1 MDEKGIDKLLEQK
14 QAKKEEEKARLRALY
29 LGQIED
35 YCNLSFKEDLPAGV
49 ALALEELVKTDP
61 GKFNIAA
68 EKLSDMAVT
77 YQVAGDGLPDYI
89 RHWLN
94 PYRRAFILS
103 NKKEREYRDDRI

>member
-1 MDEKGIDKLLEQK
+1 MDKLLEQE
-14 QAKKEEEKARLRALY
+14 QAKKEVEKTRLRALY

-61 GKFNIAA
+61 GKFNLAS

-77 YQVAGDGLPDYI
+77 YQVSGDGLPDYI

-94 PYRRAFILS
+94 PYRRAYILS
-103 NKKEREYRDDRI
+103 NKKKREYHGGHI

>member
-1 MDEKGIDKLLEQK
+1 MDKLLEQE
-14 QAKKEEEKARLRALY
+14 QAKKEEEKARLQALY

-94 PYRRAFILS
+94 PYRRAYILS
-103 NKKEREYRDDRI
+103 NKKKREYRGDRI

>member
-1 MDEKGIDKLLEQK
+1 MDKLLEQER
-14 QAKKEEEKARLRALY
+14 AKKEDEKTRLRALY
-29 LGQIED
+29 LEQIED

-94 PYRRAFILS
+94 PYRRAYILS
-103 NKKEREYRDDRI
+103 NKKKREYRGGHI

>member
-1 MDEKGIDKLLEQK
+1 MEKLLEQE
-14 QAKKEEEKARLRALY
+14 QTKKEEEKARLRDLY

-94 PYRRAFILS
+94 PYRRAYILS
-103 NKKEREYRDDRI
+103 NKKKREYRGDHI